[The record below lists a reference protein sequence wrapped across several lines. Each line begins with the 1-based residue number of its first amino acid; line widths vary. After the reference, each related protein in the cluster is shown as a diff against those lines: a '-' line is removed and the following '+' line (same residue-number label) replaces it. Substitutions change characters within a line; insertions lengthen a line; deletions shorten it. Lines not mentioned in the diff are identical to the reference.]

1 MGPSKRHAWVLI
13 WMHVLL
19 SGFSSVL
26 PVNNVLPL
34 ESTLLNCL
42 HSWISHGTAE
52 QWFLNRFGKRK
63 MTLRQQTLA
72 LTIDEKRCFQGKP
85 TWISHTMNPVMYK
98 SWACLIW
105 FPAWL
110 EHEPQSYHEWH
121 KIQKGEQDWA
131 TSSLPQPF
139 HRLPGALLLQIYKRP
154 GQAAII
160 T

>member
-72 LTIDEKRCFQGKP
+72 LTIDEKVAFKASRLGSPTQWIRLCINHGHVLFDFQHGWN
-85 TWISHTMNPVMYK
+85 TSHNLTMNDTRSKKVNRIERPLHFRNHFTG
-98 SWACLIW
+98 CLAHCYSR
-105 FPAWL
+105 FTKGL
-110 EHEPQSYHEWH
+110 DRRQS
-121 KIQKGEQDWA
+121 
-131 TSSLPQPF
+131 
-139 HRLPGALLLQIYKRP
+139 
-154 GQAAII
+154 
-160 T
+160 

>member
-1 MGPSKRHAWVLI
+1 
-13 WMHVLL
+13 MHVLL

-63 MTLRQQTLA
+63 KTLRQQTLA

-98 SWACLIW
+98 SWACLI
-105 FPAWL
+105 
-110 EHEPQSYHEWH
+110 
-121 KIQKGEQDWA
+121 
-131 TSSLPQPF
+131 
-139 HRLPGALLLQIYKRP
+139 
-154 GQAAII
+154 
-160 T
+160 